1 MCPLRKSLTNWQFS
15 ARSWAS
21 LVPSASISDKSLG
34 LDGSGNAHDKT
45 YIFLGDE
52 ENNTLTTTDFFSYLR
67 TSSSPSST
75 ITPFVSCSVFILLVD
90 SIDLIRRLEL
100 FIYTSF
106 EMFTIQYFNMMM
118 NDSASRIKRCTCI
131 LIFRYLN

>member
-45 YIFLGDE
+45 HIFLGDE
-52 ENNTLTTTDFFSYLR
+52 ENNTLTTRFLFL
-67 TSSSPSST
+67 PEN
-75 ITPFVSCSVFILLVD
+75 FILTIINNHSVCF
-90 SIDLIRRLEL
+90 L
-100 FIYTSF
+100 FGVHPF
-106 EMFTIQYFNMMM
+106 G
-118 NDSASRIKRCTCI
+118 
-131 LIFRYLN
+131 